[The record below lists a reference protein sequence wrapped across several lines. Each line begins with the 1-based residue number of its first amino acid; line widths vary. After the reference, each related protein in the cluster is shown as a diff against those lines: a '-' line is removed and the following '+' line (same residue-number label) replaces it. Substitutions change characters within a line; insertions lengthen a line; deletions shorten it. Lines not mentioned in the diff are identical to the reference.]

1 MLSPSRDS
9 TWESGTCSGAE
20 SVSGRAKRL
29 QGVFPSKSPFQA
41 FKKGCEERRALSH
54 IPGWSHFLL
63 TKWTAKPSREFPLG
77 FQSCEA
83 PERLGVMVMG
93 TGTAASWGFLEGRKF
108 CAGEQT
114 QVLQAEEEGISPKPH
129 LGRFCTFLGNK
140 FLLLL
145 SETAHTTRPGSGVP
159 MQGFVPS
166 VAMTF
171 PEEERDFVRNKMGR
185 KMNSLQLPH

>member
-9 TWESGTCSGAE
+9 TWESGTCSGTE

-29 QGVFPSKSPFQA
+29 QGVCPSKGPFQV
-41 FKKGCEERRALSH
+41 FQKGCEERGALSH

-63 TKWTAKPSREFPLG
+63 TRWTAKPSREFPLG
-77 FQSCEA
+77 FQSSEA
-83 PERLGVMVMG
+83 PERFEVMVMG
-93 TGTAASWGFLEGRKF
+93 TGTAASWGFLEERKF

-114 QVLQAEEEGISPKPH
+114 QALQAREEGISPKPH

-145 SETAHTTRPGSGVP
+145 SDSSHCQDQAQV
-159 MQGFVPS
+159 
-166 VAMTF
+166 F
-171 PEEERDFVRNKMGR
+171 PYSALF
-185 KMNSLQLPH
+185 LLWQ